1 MHRTLSA
8 LVLAALLGF
17 GGSGSNGSGN
27 NPAGNTSD
35 PVAACKNLFTTLC
48 NKLFECNPTG
58 SAQAYGSSST
68 CASTLS
74 GNCNSSGTACPS
86 GKSYSAS
93 NASACIN
100 AYAGESCTD
109 VTNQVTPSSCNSI
122 CQ

>member
-8 LVLAALLGF
+8 LVLAASLLGC
-17 GGSGSNGSGN
+17 GGSNGA
-27 NPAGNTSD
+27 AGNTSD

-48 NKLFECNPTG
+48 NKLFECNPTQAG
-58 SAQAYGSSST
+58 QAYGNSGACVT
-68 CASTLS
+68 ALS
-74 GNCNSSGTACPS
+74 GSCSAAGTACPS
-86 GKSYSAS
+86 GTSYNAS

-109 VTNQVTPSSCNSI
+109 VTNQVTPSSCSHI